1 MRMGAIKK
9 FIDFIQEGMP
19 LKIQIIHVLNT
30 NYVFHKGLDLIK
42 IFMRNDLMALV
53 RAKCNERGEFYFV
66 EIFRSN
72 RILLV

>member
-1 MRMGAIKK
+1 MRMGVIKK
-9 FIDFIQEGMP
+9 FLDFIQEGMP
-19 LKIQIIHVLNT
+19 LKIQTIHVLNT

-53 RAKCNERGEFYFV
+53 REKCNERGEFYFV
-66 EIFRSN
+66 ENFRSN

>member
-53 RAKCNERGEFYFV
+53 REKCNERGEFYFV

>member
-9 FIDFIQEGMP
+9 FIEFVQEGMP
-19 LKIQIIHVLNT
+19 IKIQMIHVLNT

-42 IFMRNDLMALV
+42 IFMKNELMALV
-53 RAKCNERGEFYFV
+53 REKCNGRGEFYFV
-66 EIFRSN
+66 ENFRSN